1 MSIAIIGD
9 DLSGSNDTA
18 VYFSKYGFSSCVI
31 NYPEGFQLESGFC
44 EVLAI
49 STNTRDSTPQEASE
63 VAREVSKYLIHNG
76 IDNIYKK
83 IDSTFRGNIGAEV
96 EAIMA
101 SMQIPLAIICP
112 TFPNLKRTVSDGY
125 LYIEGILLEDTPF
138 AQDPGCPVS
147 ESHLPDLLSRQ
158 TSFNVKS
165 LSLNTVRQGTRAV
178 TEALAEFVKQGNC
191 MVVADAI
198 TNNDLEILVSVN
210 RDQLPPVLF
219 CGSAGMSS
227 VMLSSSKV
235 FTKPKAPPVLV
246 IVGSVHPHNRKMM
259 DAAVK
264 AQVAGEIFI
273 DPDRLNDSD
282 EVVMIQRDVERM
294 LQEGKNIILH
304 TYQCADERKASR
316 DRMKHHQYEER
327 EIPVRISKGLQDYAT
342 ELLKQHL
349 FSGIIV
355 TGGSTALHI
364 LRGIEG
370 AGVKMIEEME
380 VGLPYGTVIGGPLN
394 GLGIITKA
402 GGFGTEGAFIEGIA
416 YLKNKYLKER
426 GGL

>member
-125 LYIEGILLEDTPF
+125 LYIEGTLLEDTPF